1 MKKKVIT
8 AFVASVTLLS
18 LTATSTMAS
27 QLEEDFNTKTSCYN
41 DETGIIHVTDV
52 SNDNKELFIME
63 DVGEIVYTTADV
75 NLRVNPTLNQD
86 PYAVIP
92 KGVEMLRVGIA
103 ENGWSMVQIEGV
115 NYFIASKFITK
126 FEPDQTIIKWN
137 LEDYKCSKE
146 TEEATTVSAT
156 PSSGNMEYLGN
167 WTITAYCPCSQCCG
181 SWGNATAS
189 GVMPTANHT
198 LACNILPF
206 GTKVSINGVIYT
218 VEDTGWTPYGS
229 QWADIFFNTH
239 SEALAW
245 GLRNCDVYI
254 VK

>member
-41 DETGIIHVTDV
+41 DETGIIHVIDV

-75 NLRVNPTLNQD
+75 NLRVNPTVNQD

-103 ENGWSMVQIEGV
+103 ENGWSMIQIEGV

-137 LEDYKCSKE
+137 LEDYKCGKAA
-146 TEEATTVSAT
+146 EEAVTVSAT
-156 PSSGNMEYLGN
+156 SNSGNMEYVGN
-167 WTITAYCPCSQCCG
+167 WTISFYCNCSKCCG
-181 SWGNATAS
+181 QWANGATAM
-189 GVMPTANHT
+189 GTTPTQGRT
-198 LACNILPF
+198 VACGSLPF
-206 GTKVSINGVIYT
+206 GTRVYIEGWGEFI
-218 VEDTGWTPYGS
+218 VEDRGVEG
-229 QWADIFFNTH
+229 
-239 SEALAW
+239 AW
-245 GLRNCDVYI
+245 IDMYRNSHDECNQLGLQNRAVYI
-254 VK
+254 VR